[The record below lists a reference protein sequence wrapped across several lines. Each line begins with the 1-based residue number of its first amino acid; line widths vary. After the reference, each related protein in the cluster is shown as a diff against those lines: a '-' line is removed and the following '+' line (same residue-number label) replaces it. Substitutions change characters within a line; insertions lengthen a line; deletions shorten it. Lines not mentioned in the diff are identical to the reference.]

1 MEEKR
6 KLPKNVCQ
14 MGEPESALR
23 VYLEDYV
30 NVFLKKAVAE
40 DVSSVGTF
48 LGEIREMDGVPHV
61 FIRGA
66 MAWEGA
72 VVPGGTVR
80 VDEYL
85 RESMEQ
91 AAEKCFP
98 GDQVVG
104 WFLSGDA
111 GNDLDYYQY
120 QKLKRQIVPARDTLL
135 CINNAEDRVF
145 LRMTDEE
152 CRPLKGYYI
161 YYEKNQNM
169 QEYML
174 VSSLSKKVEP
184 REEPAAQVV
193 RQVLEERQE
202 ENRRKH
208 SGRFAYGLCA
218 VLTVFLAAA
227 GAVILNDRLGIV
239 RPPAAGETEEAIGA
253 GAAGKSGGLMIYE
266 VDGKVYPTEP
276 ETAGGAGTEAE
287 MPEGAGAGTLGEA
300 GAQEQNGT
308 GTAAEPET
316 AAEAEEMT
324 STAAETEAVHAGA
337 DGAPSESSYVW
348 YTVNPGE
355 GLAAIARARYGY
367 ANAAVIAEIC
377 ELNELADANVIQA
390 GQRIKLPVK

>member
-14 MGEPESALR
+14 MGEPEPALR

-48 LGEIREMDGVPHV
+48 LGKTCEIDGIPHV
-61 FIRGA
+61 FVHGA
-66 MAWEGA
+66 MVWDGA
-72 VVPGGTVR
+72 VAPGGAIR
-80 VDEYL
+80 VDEHL

-98 GDQVVG
+98 EDQVIG

-111 GNDLDYYQY
+111 GNELDHYQH
-120 QKLKRQIVPARDTLL
+120 QKLKRQILTAHDTLF
-135 CINNAEDRVF
+135 CVNNAEDRVF
-145 LRMTDEE
+145 YRMTDED

-174 VSSLSKKVEP
+174 VCSLSKKVEP
-184 REEPAAQVV
+184 QHEATAQVV
-193 RQVLEERQE
+193 RQVLEERKE
-202 ENRRKH
+202 ENRRRY

-227 GAVILNDRLGIV
+227 GAVILNGRLERVGSLE
-239 RPPAAGETEEAIGA
+239 PAETGEAVGVGA
-253 GAAGKSGGLMIYE
+253 EGKNGGLMIYE
-266 VDGKVYPTEP
+266 VDGQVYPTEAETSKIPQETSAETP
-276 ETAGGAGTEAE
+276 EAETQTEA
-287 MPEGAGAGTLGEA
+287 
-300 GAQEQNGT
+300 
-308 GTAAEPET
+308 
-316 AAEAEEMT
+316 
-324 STAAETEAVHAGA
+324 TEATET
-337 DGAPSESSYVW
+337 PSSASETTATSAENGYTLYV
-348 YTVNPGE
+348 VNPGE

-377 ELNELADANVIQA
+377 ELNGLTDANMIQA
-390 GQRIKLPVK
+390 GQQIKLPVK